1 MLTGAPSLGMDQE
14 LHVDCL
20 RDVVDKDCIL
30 RGPREWAGTHSGLAL
45 DDRAELCE
53 ADPWLQQLADI
64 TCP

>member
-1 MLTGAPSLGMDQE
+1 MNQE

-20 RDVVDKDCIL
+20 RAVVDKDCIL